1 MYFLPGTF
9 CLLVPP
15 CVQIHSNYPGL
26 SFLLSSPPHLT
37 AITVVNIMMCVCVC
51 VCVLGILAV
60 LVCPQDHGSPVVWVT
75 WRFGPSQLPQMVR
88 AQQQSARGERGG
100 SAVITSWLSGS
111 AVRRVQQQ
119 ERVGVAWR
127 LNGGPWSLR
136 GQVLGVCA
144 CVCVHA
150 WCVYRCS
157 SCIYICSMRGWVCV
171 AFNAR
176 GRGGPHMTYMEPGAL
191 TSTFVLFVCAA
202 FWADAEK
209 LILVAV
215 LFQSLIT
222 RQLMFKCY
230 SNLQTHMR

>member
-144 CVCVHA
+144 CVCVYMRGVSIGAAHA
-150 WCVYRCS
+150 STSAGCVGGCVWPLMLVDAAAHTWRTWSPEHLLRPS
-157 SCIYICSMRGWVCV
+157 SC
-171 AFNAR
+171 
-176 GRGGPHMTYMEPGAL
+176 
-191 TSTFVLFVCAA
+191 LFVQPS
-202 FWADAEK
+202 ERTRRN
-209 LILVAV
+209 
-215 LFQSLIT
+215 LFLLLCCFSPWLPG
-222 RQLMFKCY
+222 
-230 SNLQTHMR
+230 S